1 MSSAAAA
8 AAGQAPAGRPVEPA
22 TRRLSAVPRR
32 QLRPARAPFVGL
44 VVGLLAAALMALLLM
59 NTQIARNSFLV
70 NSLQQKNAQL
80 DVRQQQL
87 QQGVDAQAAPNALA
101 ARASRLG
108 LVPAGQPAFIEL
120 PDGKVLGVPAPA
132 VKPKPIRIKGVG
144 PGAAATSAPTRSVGP
159 SASATPSSRSS
170 ARATSSA
177 RPSAPAT
184 PTAGTPSAP
193 APSARPS
200 AGGTR

>member
-1 MSSAAAA
+1 MSSAAAPA
-8 AAGQAPAGRPVEPA
+8 AAGQEPAGRPVEPA

-108 LVPAGQPAFIEL
+108 MVPAGQPAFIEL

-132 VKPKPIRIKGVG
+132 VQPKPIRIKGVG
-144 PGAAATSAPTRSVGP
+144 PGAAAPPAPTRSTRP
-159 SASATPSSRSS
+159 STP
-170 ARATSSA
+170 A
-177 RPSAPAT
+177 RPSAA
-184 PTAGTPSAP
+184 
-193 APSARPS
+193 APSAHPSTPVAPSAHPSTPAAPSTGSS
-200 AGGTR
+200 AGGTP